1 MKSIPGERGWP
12 VFGHSLNFL
21 KDCNTLINSM
31 HERFGPVYYNY
42 YLHTKV
48 VVLLSPDA
56 NEFVL
61 LDRDKN
67 FSSRKAWNISLAELF
82 PNGLMLRDG
91 DEHRYHRRLL
101 GAPFKAKALEEYV
114 SLMNSDIASTIK
126 GWQKNESVELYPLMK
141 QLTLDLA
148 AKVFLGEN
156 LVKEA
161 DAVNQAF
168 VDVVDASMALVR
180 HPVLGLKYRKGLKG
194 RALLEDYFRQRIEGK
209 RTSQETDM
217 FAEISRVEDELG
229 ERFSKQDVIDHI
241 IFLMMAAHDTTTSS
255 LSSIA
260 FALAKHPEWQDVIA
274 KESALIEGD
283 SLEYSQMPGFTS
295 AEWVF
300 KEALRMYPPLPII
313 PRTAIQDCEFQG
325 YQIKR
330 NDMVHVSPS
339 FTHRLDTIWTNPEQ
353 FDPMRFSPERAEDR
367 NHKHAFIPF
376 GGGAH
381 KCLGIKF
388 AELQVKLVMF
398 HLLRHYRLETP
409 KGYEMPY
416 APAPIGKPKD
426 LLPITLRPVT
436 NS

>member
-1 MKSIPGERGWP
+1 MKSIPGERGLP
-12 VFGHSLNFL
+12 VLGHSLRFL
-21 KDCNTLINSM
+21 KDCNVLINTM
-31 HERFGPVYYNY
+31 HQRYGPVYYNY
-42 YLHTKV
+42 YLYTKV
-48 VVLLSPDA
+48 IGLLSPDA

-114 SLMNSDIASTIK
+114 GLMDSDIASTVAKWPHEQSI
-126 GWQKNESVELYPLMK
+126 QLYPLMK

-148 AKVFLGEN
+148 AKVFLGED
-156 LVKEA
+156 LVEEA
-161 DAVNQAF
+161 GAVNTAF
-168 VDVVDASMALVR
+168 VDVVDASMALIR
-180 HPVLGLKYRKGLKG
+180 HPWLGAKYRRGLKG
-194 RALLEDYFRQRIEGK
+194 RALLEDYFTQRIAGK
-209 RTSQETDM
+209 RASQDTDM
-217 FAEISRVEDELG
+217 FAEISRVEDEQG
-229 ERFSKQDVIDHI
+229 TRFSEQDVIDHI

-260 FALAKHPEWQDVIA
+260 FALAKHPEWQDQIA
-274 KESALIEGD
+274 EQSRTLGDD
-283 SLEYSQMPGFTS
+283 SLQYAQMPEFTS

-300 KEALRMYPPLPII
+300 KEALRLYPPLPII
-313 PRTAIQDCEFQG
+313 PRSAVKDCEFQG
-325 YQIKR
+325 FEIKR
-330 NDMVHVSPS
+330 GDMVHLSPT
-339 FTHRLDTIWTNPEQ
+339 FTQRMSTIWTDPER
-353 FDPMRFSPERAEDR
+353 FDPTRFGPDRAEDR
-367 NHKHAFIPF
+367 NHKHAFVPF

-398 HLLRHYRLETP
+398 HLLRHFRLEVSP
-409 KGYEMPY
+409 DYEMPY

-426 LLPITLRPVT
+426 LLPIILRPV
-436 NS
+436 